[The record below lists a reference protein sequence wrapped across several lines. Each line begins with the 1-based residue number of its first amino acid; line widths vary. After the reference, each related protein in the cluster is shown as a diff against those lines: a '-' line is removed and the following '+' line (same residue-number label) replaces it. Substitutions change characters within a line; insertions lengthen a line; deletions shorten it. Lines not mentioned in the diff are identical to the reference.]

1 MKQLL
6 IVKSG
11 LALNAK
17 ADNSGSTPSP
27 KDLSNLAYGAL
38 SCYQLDT
45 LTALAAEPT
54 DNFAIALGRKSG
66 PAFLIPEVDLNTLKA
81 TKAIPAAGTAFTAT
95 IRLDGAAVVNDEY
108 TLILVKKG
116 TVPHERNTWTVTFK
130 ATSTSANP
138 IFDSFQAQ
146 IDAMLPGKFTITFS
160 QGFANVTCN
169 TTGEQ
174 WDIKLADALSRST
187 ISARTEGAPA
197 IGDKAYIENLASMC
211 AAGKGFNDTYADG
224 GATLPG
230 YPEEVED
237 VYYAVYTLRF
247 AVGRDSAKTRD
258 ERVSQIVHI
267 AVPRTAVGTANA
279 IETTLDKIFSQP
291 VLPNA
296 PVTSGT

>member
-17 ADNSGSTPSP
+17 ADNSGTTPSP

-54 DNFAIALGRKSG
+54 GNFAIALGRKSG

-81 TKAIPAAGTAFTAT
+81 TKALPSAGTAFSAT
-95 IRLDGAAVVNDEY
+95 FTFPTAVVGKDY
-108 TLILVKKG
+108 TVILVKRG
-116 TVPHERNTWTVTFK
+116 TVPHERNTWSFTYT
-130 ATSTSANP
+130 ATATTASVGANA
-138 IFDSFQAQ
+138 IKTMIEASLGD
-146 IDAMLPGKFTITFS
+146 KFTVSVSTAAVTIT
-160 QGFANVTCN
+160 AKTV
-169 TTGEQ
+169 GEQ
-174 WDIKLADALSRST
+174 WGIQFGDTLYGTTTSSL
-187 ISARTEGAPA
+187 TEASDA
-197 IGDKAYIENLASMC
+197 IGNEAYIEKLASMC
-211 AAGKGFNDTYADG
+211 AAGKGFTDTYAN
-224 GATLPG
+224 GATTLPG
-230 YPEEVED
+230 YPEEVEN
-237 VYYAVYTLRF
+237 VYYVVYTLRF

-258 ERVSQIVHI
+258 ERVSQVVHI

-279 IETTLDKIFSQP
+279 IETTLDKIFVQP